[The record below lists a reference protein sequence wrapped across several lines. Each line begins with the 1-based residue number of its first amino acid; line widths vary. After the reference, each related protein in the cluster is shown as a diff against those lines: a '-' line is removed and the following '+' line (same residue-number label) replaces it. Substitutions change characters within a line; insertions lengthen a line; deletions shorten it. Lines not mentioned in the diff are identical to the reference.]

1 RQGFDLSVRVRLGNP
16 ERVEE
21 AGHRGVSLR
30 VLRDQRVAITSTS
43 DLSPAGLERLVND
56 AIELLDLSQPDP
68 CAGPAAPEL
77 LAKPPFPHYDRYD
90 PRVARVDAD
99 QALRIAT
106 LAERAALAF
115 DPRIKLSEGATFAR
129 SSGVGVLVLSSG
141 FSGVQRS
148 TYASLSVSPVVED
161 EGGKKRRGHYWTA
174 NRHFDGLENT
184 EFVGQE
190 AARRTLG
197 KLGARKVP
205 TTEAPVV
212 FDPDEARSLLGS
224 FAGCVLGGAIWRK
237 S

>member
-1 RQGFDLSVRVRLGNP
+1 TPCVAWPDPVRAGHVLMDGVMESDDARELEGLAQSVVERARRAGADVAEASARQGFDLSVRVRLGNP

-77 LAKPPFPHYDRYD
+77 LAKPPFPDYDLYD

-99 QALRIAT
+99 EALRIAT

-129 SSGVGVLVLSSG
+129 SSGVGVL
-141 FSGVQRS
+141 
-148 TYASLSVSPVVED
+148 
-161 EGGKKRRGHYWTA
+161 
-174 NRHFDGLENT
+174 
-184 EFVGQE
+184 
-190 AARRTLG
+190 
-197 KLGARKVP
+197 
-205 TTEAPVV
+205 
-212 FDPDEARSLLGS
+212 
-224 FAGCVLGGAIWRK
+224 
-237 S
+237 